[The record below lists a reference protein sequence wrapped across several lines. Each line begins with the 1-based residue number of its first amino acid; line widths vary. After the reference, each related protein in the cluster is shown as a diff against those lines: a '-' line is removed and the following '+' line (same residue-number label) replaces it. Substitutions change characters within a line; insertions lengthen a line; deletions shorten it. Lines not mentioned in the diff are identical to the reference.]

1 MVKFASVPAANQRH
15 WYATHMVML
24 NQLGVNNRA
33 LLPSAPYFGTISA
46 FCFSRSWPVL
56 DEFPLSP
63 VVAGARAGFSDSC
76 DCDCGS
82 PPSAG
87 QSGTS
92 SSAFMAVF
100 GTNAIPEEKLM
111 RVLVR

>member
-1 MVKFASVPAANQRH
+1 
-15 WYATHMVML
+15 ML

-33 LLPSAPYFGTISA
+33 LLPSAPYFGTISWSS
-46 FCFSRSWPVL
+46 CLSRSWPVL

-63 VVAGARAGFSDSC
+63 VVAGAGAGYSDSF

-87 QSGTS
+87 QSGIP
-92 SSAFMAVF
+92 SSAFMAVVV
-100 GTNAIPEEKLM
+100 TNAIPEKKLM